1 MVEAGG
7 TIALAAGK
15 HALRIEFFE
24 GGGGAGCIAS
34 IAGPGITKDVIP
46 MARLTRG
53 GVNIAGDLNANGRVD
68 GQDIG
73 MLLGNWGTPG
83 LGDLNR
89 DGIVNGADL
98 GILLGNW
105 TTR

>member
-1 MVEAGG
+1 VLDRMRAKQAEIRRRTESLPPVRVYFETTGLG
-7 TIALAAGK
+7 WTSGRRSVINEMIRLA
-15 HALRIEFFE
+15 
-24 GGGGAGCIAS
+24 
-34 IAGPGITKDVIP
+34 
-46 MARLTRG
+46 G

-73 MLLGNWGTPG
+73 MLLGNWGNPG